1 MNSNDKKIFP
11 LYARVLYKEGKYIES
26 RKYFEQF
33 AKENDPYSMYKY
45 GKMLFCG
52 YSWNLNVEEAIHYLN
67 LSKENG
73 FRKSELNLII
83 ESLKKEIELLKAE
96 LDKKSSENIFSILSV
111 VNMTA

>member
-1 MNSNDKKIFP
+1 M
-11 LYARVLYKEGKYIES
+11 YARVLYNEGKYIES

-45 GKMLFCG
+45 GKMLFWLFCG

-83 ESLKKEIELLKAE
+83 ST
-96 LDKKSSENIFSILSV
+96 KKSKEFIIY
-111 VNMTA
+111 